1 MNETDRQVGGE
12 GGMFYDA
19 AIELILQSPMGEGGK
34 VGEGGGFEG
43 VQAMCKRRAHT
54 AAPVL
59 VNEGPGDY
67 KSNATPRTKY
77 IIRSHNII
85 AR

>member
-1 MNETDRQVGGE
+1 MITSTRVVNIIKEEENKR
-12 GGMFYDA
+12 
-19 AIELILQSPMGEGGK
+19 MGDDDDEEKEEKLRRRRIWRSAGH
-34 VGEGGGFEG
+34 
-43 VQAMCKRRAHT
+43 VQAKSPHSCSC
-54 AAPVL
+54 VL

-67 KSNATPRTKY
+67 KSNATPRTKC